1 MLTLLIT
8 VLDFISVQELE
19 ISGKIGCDVKN
30 GVNHDENIK
39 FKDENRKY
47 APNKFRQC

>member
-8 VLDFISVQELE
+8 VLDFLCVQELE
-19 ISGKIGCDVKN
+19 ISGKSDGRDVKN

-39 FKDENRKY
+39 FKDEYMHLTNFDN
-47 APNKFRQC
+47 A